1 MHNWIR
7 ESLRAAVD
15 SRVSAVQVADRRFIK
30 SYWGCGDVGI
40 ILAAKHPA
48 RMKYFVYCR
57 KSSEG
62 EERQALS
69 IPAQIDEIRRCFADA
84 PDVEIVAW
92 FEEKMSAK
100 APGRPIYSNM
110 IARAEKGEA
119 EGIIAWH
126 PDRLARNSV
135 DGGWIIHLLDRRVLK
150 MLKFVSYTY
159 EQSPEGMFMLQIM
172 FGQSKYYVDNLRVN
186 VKRGIRKK
194 IEMGWSANRAPLGY
208 RNDRE
213 TNTIAIDPERFPLL
227 RNAWEMLLTGAY
239 SVGQIRYRLNDEWG
253 LRTPKRKKTGGGPV
267 SLSGLHRLFKNP
279 FYAGI
284 LDRYGEWRPAKH
296 TPMITLEEYRRAQTI
311 IGRPDRPKPE
321 THSFA
326 FTGGLIRC
334 VCGLSVTA
342 EEKIKP
348 SGRRYVYYHC
358 TRRWKNNRCMQPA
371 TRLQHIEGVIT
382 ALLCSI
388 QLPDHME
395 RLLIQQLDRNNSEAH
410 EQRQLE
416 ISSTARALAQT
427 QQELR
432 TLVDLRVRN
441 MISDAE
447 YLERRR
453 TLQKEELQLQQAA
466 AQSAPDHPL
475 WLELGRS
482 VILFR
487 KYAADWFSRGTDE
500 DKRLILQ
507 TVGSNCVLKDR
518 KVSIEARFPF
528 KPIEK
533 NDGIL
538 HLCSIGEA
546 LGTLEEKKAEV
557 QTIIEAVQCLQKR
570 ADARKERRSVPPLS
584 PSLSRR
590 RNVRR
595 ESSVRRVVA
604 ELRQDLGQSCR
615 A

>member
-1 MHNWIR
+1 M
-7 ESLRAAVD
+7 A
-15 SRVSAVQVADRRFIK
+15 
-30 SYWGCGDVGI
+30 
-40 ILAAKHPA
+40 LAPIAFVYS
-48 RMKYFVYCR
+48 MKYFVYCR

-69 IPAQIDEIRRCFADA
+69 IPAQVDEIKGCFADA
-84 PDVEIVAW
+84 ADVDIVAW

-100 APGRPIYSNM
+100 APGRPIYCGM
-110 IARAEKGEA
+110 IARIEKGEA

-150 MLKFVSYTY
+150 TLKFVSYTY

-172 FGQSKYYVDNLRVN
+172 FGQSKYYVDNLSVN

-213 TNTIAIDPERFPLL
+213 TNTIAIDTKRFPLL
-227 RNAWEMLLTGAY
+227 RQAWEMLLTGCY
-239 SVGQIRYRLNDEWG
+239 SVGHIRHRLNDEWG
-253 LRTPKRKKTGGGPV
+253 LRTPKRKKRGGGPV
-267 SLSGLHRLFKNP
+267 SLSGLHKLFRNP

-284 LDRYGEWRPAKH
+284 LDRYGEWRPGKH
-296 TPMITLEEYRRAQTI
+296 TPMVTLEEFRRAQAI
-311 IGRPDRPKPE
+311 IGAPDRPKPE

-326 FTGGLIRC
+326 FTGGLVRC

-371 TRLQHIEGVIT
+371 IRLEQIENVIA
-382 ALLCSI
+382 ALLRSI

-395 RLLIQQLDRNNSEAH
+395 RLLIRTLDRSNSEIR
-410 EQRQLE
+410 EQQQRQE
-416 ISSTARALAQT
+416 TSSARALAQT

-441 MISDAE
+441 MINDTE

-453 TLQKEELQLQQAA
+453 TLQKEEMQLQQTAK
-466 AQSAPDHPL
+466 QSDSSQPL
-475 WLELGRS
+475 RLELGQS
-482 VILFR
+482 IILFR

-518 KVSIEARFPF
+518 KVSIDARFPF
-528 KPIEK
+528 KPIAK
-533 NDGIL
+533 NDDIL

-546 LGTLEEKKAEV
+546 LGTLEGKEAEI
-557 QTIIEAVQCLQKR
+557 QTIIEAVECLQKR
-570 ADARKERRSVPPLS
+570 ADARREKRSVPPLP

-595 ESSVRRVVA
+595 APSVRRGVA
-604 ELRQDLGQSCR
+604 ELRQDPGQSCR